1 MSQSQNS
8 KVHCTLITMN
18 EVGISGS
25 LYDIWFRLQHEL
37 RILGSKIQ
45 DISSE
50 SIFTSKISVDNT

>member
-1 MSQSQNS
+1 
-8 KVHCTLITMN
+8 MN